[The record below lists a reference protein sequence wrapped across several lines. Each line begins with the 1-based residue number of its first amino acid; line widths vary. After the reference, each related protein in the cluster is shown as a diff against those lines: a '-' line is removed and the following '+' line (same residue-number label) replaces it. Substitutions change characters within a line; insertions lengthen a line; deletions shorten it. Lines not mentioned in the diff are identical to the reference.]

1 MENAARHTKVTKAIV
16 RVLSQFFSLRA
27 RNIVYKPLLHEA
39 FFYILAMNHI
49 LTCLA
54 RGDTPVACFLLTKF
68 GAGTSTGCGGAGTFE
83 TLGVAWEELVCV
95 FLR

>member
-1 MENAARHTKVTKAIV
+1 MTKAIADRACIESFV
-16 RVLSQFFSLRA
+16 FFKGKS
-27 RNIVYKPLLHEA
+27 IVYKPLLHEA
-39 FFYILAMNHI
+39 VFYILAMNHI

-68 GAGTSTGCGGAGTFE
+68 GAGTGCGGAGTFE
-83 TLGVAWEELVCV
+83 TLGVAWDELVWV